1 MKGRKEMKRTREKFE
16 VRRQKLV
23 ALGVA
28 LVTIVFAS
36 LAIKMAY
43 DHSQKVTVIDVHA
56 SYEPRLVEEVGGAQA
71 LCDMMRRVINRN
83 NALNEERGNLFRQ
96 RLVSCRPLAV
106 LREPDWEAHV
116 NYEQILMN
124 TNFFLGTDF
133 VSDTEEPV
141 QMVSIRE
148 DAR

>member
-1 MKGRKEMKRTREKFE
+1 MKGKKEMQQVRGDLEDRRKRM
-16 VRRQKLV
+16 VILAV
-23 ALGVA
+23 ALATIFFAAFAIKVA
-28 LVTIVFAS
+28 L
-36 LAIKMAY
+36 
-43 DHSQKVTVIDVHA
+43 DHYQKVTVIDVHA

-71 LCDMMRRVINRN
+71 LCDMMQRAIDRS

-116 NYEQILMN
+116 NYEQILMT

-148 DAR
+148 NVR